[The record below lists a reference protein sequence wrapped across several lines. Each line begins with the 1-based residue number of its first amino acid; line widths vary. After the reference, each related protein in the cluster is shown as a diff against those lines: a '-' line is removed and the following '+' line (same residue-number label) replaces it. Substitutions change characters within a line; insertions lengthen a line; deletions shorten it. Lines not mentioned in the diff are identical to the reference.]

1 MEHEVKSLLCAPGML
16 LRCGGSVESWRL
28 GKNHVEGYNGQ
39 TPDGHPNSSAY
50 GHLKFLHP
58 EHGVTVG

>member
-16 LRCGGSVESWRL
+16 RRYGVSFESWHL

-39 TPDGHPNSSAY
+39 TGVPEIGHSWRSACDALAKY
-50 GHLKFLHP
+50 ATLLC
-58 EHGVTVG
+58 